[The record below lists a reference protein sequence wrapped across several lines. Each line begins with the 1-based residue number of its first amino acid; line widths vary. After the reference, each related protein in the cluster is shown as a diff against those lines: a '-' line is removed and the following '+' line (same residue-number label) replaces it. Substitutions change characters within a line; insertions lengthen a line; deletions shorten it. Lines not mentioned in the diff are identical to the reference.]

1 MCFEKHSSPGFRA
14 IQAYADAVSEIVAG
28 NSEAAAD
35 DEIDSAVDRPKSLG
49 TPKKLQTESHQTVL
63 ALPPLTS
70 SNTLKT
76 KKQNLKKNK
85 NKHKNKQKNKNQE
98 KNK

>member
-1 MCFEKHSSPGFRA
+1 M
-14 IQAYADAVSEIVAG
+14 DAVNEIVAG

-35 DEIDSAVDRPKSLG
+35 DEIDSAVDRPKNLG

-76 KKQNLKKNK
+76 KKQNLRKNK
-85 NKHKNKQKNKNQE
+85 NKNKQKNKNKNQDQK

>member
-1 MCFEKHSSPGFRA
+1 MG
-14 IQAYADAVSEIVAG
+14 AVNENG
-28 NSEAAAD
+28 DGDSEAAAD

-76 KKQNLKKNK
+76 KKHNLRK
-85 NKHKNKQKNKNQE
+85 NKHKNKQKNKNQDQE